1 MTVTDIV
8 YLPESTVFPLEAS
21 TVAPRTGQPSEST
34 SNMLLPKFGSA
45 LLPAFIVMELLTG
58 GTSVPAPQ
66 AGPSLVVSIYQA
78 LPRTARPDVNEEKT
92 ETFLPELAR
101 SVRSLRDRSG
111 LTWDELAYVFGVSRR
126 TLYNWSTGGKVSAP
140 HAQAIAAVVRT
151 VHQMDTGS
159 PQLTRSRLLAP
170 SEDGTTIYTRLA
182 QQQSVPPT
190 ISGPAYGPDELLT
203 SSPDSSD
210 PTGPLVDFEQ
220 LT

>member
-1 MTVTDIV
+1 MTVTNLV
-8 YLPESTVFPLEAS
+8 YFPEPGTPPLEAS
-21 TVAPRTGQPSEST
+21 TAAPRTGQPSEST

-58 GTSVPAPQ
+58 GTSIPARQPE
-66 AGPSLVVSIYQA
+66 PSLSVSIYQT
-78 LPRTARPDVNEEKT
+78 LPRIAPSGVNERQDD
-92 ETFLPELAR
+92 TFLPELAR

-111 LTWDELAYVFGVSRR
+111 LTWDELAYIFGVSRR

-140 HAQAIAAVVRT
+140 HAQAIATVVQT
-151 VHQMDTGS
+151 VHRVDTGD

-182 QQQSVPPT
+182 RRSVPPAIT
-190 ISGPAYGPDELLT
+190 GPAHRPDELLT
-203 SSPDSSD
+203 STPDSYD

>member
-1 MTVTDIV
+1 MTVTEFIS
-8 YLPESTVFPLEAS
+8 LPESTVGPLTVS
-21 TVAPRTGQPSEST
+21 TVASPMDQPSEST

-58 GTSVPAPQ
+58 GTSIPARQPVP
-66 AGPSLVVSIYQA
+66 SISVSIYQT
-78 LPRTARPDVNEEKT
+78 LPQTVRSDVSEEQADT
-92 ETFLPELAR
+92 LLPELAR

-126 TLYNWSTGGKVSAP
+126 TLYNWSTGGKVSAS

-151 VHQMDTGS
+151 VHQVDAGN
-159 PQLTRSRLLAP
+159 PRLTRSRLLAP

-182 QQQSVPPT
+182 QQQPVPPAA
-190 ISGPAYGPDELLT
+190 SSPAYRPDELLT

-210 PTGPLVDFEQ
+210 PTGLLVDFEQ
-220 LT
+220 